1 MKKCPYCKTLTTNE
15 AKTCPNCLHD
25 LSEINPMPD
34 PINKKF
40 SSQIYF
46 MIFGFLIS
54 FGGLV
59 ATLSQRINY
68 LHFLD
73 LAKKD
78 GLNSE
83 EIRKYLDLANH
94 YQFKM
99 IMMIVL
105 SSIGI
110 IVLLIGVVL
119 FFIKLVRRFKKQNSD

>member
-59 ATLSQRINY
+59 ATLSQRSNY

>member
-1 MKKCPYCKTLTTNE
+1 MKKCPYCKTLTTDE

-34 PINKKF
+34 PVNKKF

-59 ATLSQRINY
+59 ATLSQRSNF

-73 LAKKD
+73 LSKKE
-78 GLNSE
+78 GLSPE
-83 EIRKYLDLANH
+83 EITKYIDLANQ

-105 SSIGI
+105 SSIGVI
-110 IVLLIGVVL
+110 IFLISVVL
-119 FFIKLVRRFKKQNSD
+119 FFIKLVKNHKKQNSD